1 MVPAEVLGKIFHLL
15 CDEPIDV
22 GPHIFGINNNFP
34 WAVGRVCRQWRCG
47 FISYPPIWTSIRFSD
62 VCVVTEDP
70 GVEAARRIAM
80 YLGRSREL
88 PLDIDVCVSFDA
100 SVPALRLF
108 LACAHRWR
116 TARISIGKEELMDEL
131 FACRGNMPI
140 LESLDIC
147 APRLVT
153 GYLGDDEDPI
163 DYSHDIQVGEYDVF
177 EIAPQVHTIKLKC
190 GDTIIRWALPWSQLT
205 KLHVIMSTLFDVPA
219 LLQELRSVEELLFE
233 FSGVE
238 YRITE
243 NLSLF
248 DGFSVR
254 LEHLRVLQA
263 PFPMIL
269 SWIEAPLLQELRLGD
284 PNNLFCPRL
293 PHRMQLLSLIHR
305 SGPSCQIRR
314 LVLRGDDIVTVNH
327 IISALADV
335 EELHICTPEYKAI
348 IYDHSP
354 SKYVYRI
361 LSKLADLNNHLYLP
375 TLRRIAI
382 AFDPEGTH
390 SAMVKKVSR
399 LLKSRRVRQPTSTLA
414 VAPLESVA
422 IQMVTSSLS
431 ETQLPTELVEARRK
445 WPPFVEVGFK
455 SKYH

>member
-15 CDEPIDV
+15 CDDPIDV
-22 GPHIFGINNNFP
+22 GPHMYGTKNNFP

-47 FISYPPIWTSIRFSD
+47 FISYPPMWTSIRFSD
-62 VCVVTEDP
+62 VCVVIEDR
-70 GVEAARRIAM
+70 GIEAARRVAM
-80 YLGRSREL
+80 YLERSREL
-88 PLDIDVCVSFDA
+88 PLDIGVSASFDV
-100 SVPALRLF
+100 SVPAFRLF

-116 TARISIGKEELMDEL
+116 TARIYIGKEELMDEL
-131 FACRGNMPI
+131 FACKGNVPI
-140 LESLDIC
+140 LESLDVC

-153 GYLGDDEDPI
+153 SYIGDDGDPI
-163 DYSHDIQVGEYDVF
+163 DHNHDIQVGEYDAF
-177 EIAPQVHTIKLKC
+177 EIAPQVHTIKLQC
-190 GDTIIRWALPWSQLT
+190 GDTIIGWALPWSQLT

-219 LLQELRSVEELLFE
+219 LLQELRGVEELLFE

-238 YRITE
+238 NRITE

-254 LEHLRVLQA
+254 LEHLRILQV

-284 PNNLFCPRL
+284 PDNLFYPRL

-314 LVLRGDDIVTVNH
+314 LVLRGDDIVTVKH

-335 EELHICTPEYKAI
+335 EELHICTPESKAI
-348 IYDHSP
+348 FDRST

-390 SAMVKKVSR
+390 SAMVKTVSR
-399 LLKSRRVRQPTSTLA
+399 LLKSRRVRQPPSTLP

-422 IQMVTSSLS
+422 IQMAASSLS
-431 ETQLPTELVEARRK
+431 EIQLPAELVEARRN

-455 SKYH
+455 SRYY